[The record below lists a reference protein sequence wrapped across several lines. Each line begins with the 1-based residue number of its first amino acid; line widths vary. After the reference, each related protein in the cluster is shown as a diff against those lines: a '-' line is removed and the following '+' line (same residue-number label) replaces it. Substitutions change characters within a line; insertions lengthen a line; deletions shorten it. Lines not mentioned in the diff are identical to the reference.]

1 MKSSSKFDALFAQ
14 RRDYRDVDQELSS
27 APEQKRLGRPPGKRS
42 HPDYAQVTAYIPAAL
57 HNEVK
62 IALIREGKKE
72 FSRLV
77 EELLRAWI
85 HERTTGRR
93 GTQQPA
99 VQS

>member
-14 RRDYRDVDQELSS
+14 RRDSRDVDQECSS
-27 APEQKRLGRPPGKRS
+27 ASEQKRLGRPPGKRS

-57 HNEVK
+57 HDEVK

-85 HERTTGRR
+85 QERTVGLR
-93 GTQQPA
+93 GTQPPA